1 MPVTYTI
8 DSRAGLIR
16 TRCFGNVTLPEV
28 LDHFRELREDPT
40 CPDRLDV
47 LLDLTEESSLPDT
60 RQLRTVADELARVR
74 GKIRL
79 EHCAVIAQK
88 DVLFGMLRMFEVMT
102 QDYFRDMRVFRTA
115 VDAEIWLAGQRSSAE
130 PASRR

>member
-8 DSRAGLIR
+8 DGRAGLIR
-16 TRCFGNVTLPEV
+16 TRCFGYVTLQEV
-28 LDHFRELREDPT
+28 LDHFRELREDRS
-40 CPDRLDV
+40 CPARLDV
-47 LLDLTEESSLPDT
+47 LLDLTEDSSLPDT
-60 RQLRTVADELARVR
+60 HQLRTVAYELARVR

-79 EHCAVIAQK
+79 EHCAVIAQR

-115 VDAEIWLAGQRSSAE
+115 ADAEMWLATRRSSSEA
-130 PASRR
+130 ASLA